1 MNTDNHAKTN
11 PQAFTPQVNEFD
23 QDFLYELSLQPWSSV
38 ESVVNSERIITVQAG
53 PAFLARRLVSF
64 AGPTSALPSMHRFF
78 LLLTICFAS
87 FATPCRAEAPAKTGF
102 VMRWDGDWKVAGALP
117 EKVLLLSLQGLTN
130 RATPQ
135 LYIVHPRDFQWEITE
150 PLFEF
155 YQRKH
160 GVKFTEVKTAEEA
173 LSRFA
178 HYAKGYVIWDPAVP
192 ASMNVALTIAGLEN
206 ALVVTTAQLAQM
218 EKHRLPPIDDLR
230 GRYTG
235 QTDAQIY
242 TDAVTRYWARCSRDS
257 IMLMG
262 GHAGAV
268 RQPAMADWGVQQKMF
283 FHDLSA
289 NPARHPEELALAQK
303 LLSELRPGAI
313 IFGWH
318 SYGKDTEEQWTTLL
332 SGYGH
337 KMEGLHNL
345 PNLSFNS
352 QFGFTPG
359 FKFTNHHHVARDAQ
373 LTAEAKVYLSFVQS
387 DSIGIGVWTK
397 PGRGK
402 LPFAWQVTMNWT
414 KFSPAALEYFHES
427 ATPNDYF
434 IGGLSGPGYMYPN
447 HIPAERFPQLMQEA
461 NELMTE
467 LDEHI
472 MEIMDNSAADGNVG
486 NADLT
491 KETVDRYYAAF
502 PNVIGFINGYGPART
517 RDLRDTRPM
526 ISYDYYI
533 DPRRP
538 RAEVAA
544 DLNELI
550 ALNTTRPY
558 FLLVHVRESND
569 VNSLITI
576 TKQLD
581 GPTEVVPVDVFLKLA
596 ASKKTYTTRYQDPAD
611 PKHFKGYK

>member
-1 MNTDNHAKTN
+1 MN
-11 PQAFTPQVNEFD
+11 
-23 QDFLYELSLQPWSSV
+23 
-38 ESVVNSERIITVQAG
+38 
-53 PAFLARRLVSF
+53 RLI
-64 AGPTSALPSMHRFF
+64 
-78 LLLTICFAS
+78 LLLAL
-87 FATPCRAEAPAKTGF
+87 ALTGPLSAADSTRSAF
-102 VMRWDGDWKVAGALP
+102 VMHWDGDWKVAGALP
-117 EKVLLLSLQGLTN
+117 EKVMLLSLQGLAN
-130 RATPQ
+130 RAAPQ
-135 LYIVHPRDFQWEITE
+135 LYVVHPPDFQWEITA
-150 PLFEF
+150 PLFSF
-155 YQRKH
+155 YERKH
-160 GVKFTEVKTAEEA
+160 GVKFTEVKDAEAA
-173 LSRFA
+173 LTLFSR
-178 HYAKGYVIWDPAVP
+178 HAKGYVVWDPAVP
-192 ASMNVALTIAGLEN
+192 ASMNVALTIAGLED
-206 ALVVTTAQLAQM
+206 ALVVTAPQISLV
-218 EKHRLPPIDDLR
+218 ERHGLKPIDDLR

-242 TDAVTRYWARCSRDS
+242 TDAIARYWARCSRAA
-257 IMLMG
+257 IMLLG

-268 RQPAMADWGVQQKMF
+268 RQPAVADWGVRQKMF

-289 NPARHPEELALAQK
+289 NPPKHPEELVLAQK
-303 LLSELRPGAI
+303 LLGELNPGAI
-313 IFGWH
+313 VFGWH
-318 SYGKDTEEQWTTLL
+318 SYAKDTEEQWTTLL
-332 SGYGH
+332 SGYGL

-345 PNLSFNS
+345 PNLSFNC
-352 QFGFTPG
+352 QFGFTSG
-359 FKFTNHHHVARDAQ
+359 FRFTNNHHVARDAK

-447 HIPAERFPQLMQEA
+447 HIPADRFPLLMQEA
-461 NELMTE
+461 GEMMAT
-467 LDEHI
+467 LDEHV

-502 PNVIGFINGYGPART
+502 PQVIGFINGYGPART

-526 ISYDYYI
+526 LSYDYYI

-550 ALNTTRPY
+550 ALNTKRPY

-569 VNSLITI
+569 VNSLVEIV
-576 TKQLD
+576 KQLD
-581 GPTEVVPVDVFLKLA
+581 GPTEVVPLDVFLKLA
-596 ASKKTYTTRYQDPAD
+596 ASNQTYTTRYQDPD
-611 PKHFKGYK
+611 EPKHFKGYK

>member
-1 MNTDNHAKTN
+1 MCRLIVILALLCSTGTWA
-11 PQAFTPQVNEFD
+11 A
-23 QDFLYELSLQPWSSV
+23 
-38 ESVVNSERIITVQAG
+38 ERDSTAAV
-53 PAFLARRLVSF
+53 
-64 AGPTSALPSMHRFF
+64 MHF
-78 LLLTICFAS
+78 
-87 FATPCRAEAPAKTGF
+87 
-102 VMRWDGDWKVAGALP
+102 DGDWKVAGGLP
-117 EKVLLLSLQGLTN
+117 EKALLISLQGLAN
-130 RATPQ
+130 RAAPQ
-135 LYIVHPRDFQWEITE
+135 LYIIHPPDFQWEITE

-160 GVKFTEVKTAEEA
+160 GVQFTGLETAEEA
-173 LSRFA
+173 LTRFA
-178 HYAKGYVIWDPAVP
+178 SCAKGYVVWDPAVG
-192 ASMNVALTIAGLEN
+192 ASLNVAFTIAGLEDAVVVTP
-206 ALVVTTAQLAQM
+206 ALVSLV
-218 EKHRLPPIDDLR
+218 EKHGLKKIDDLT

-235 QTDAQIY
+235 QTDAEIY
-242 TDAVTRYWARCSRDS
+242 TDAVNRYWARCTHES

-262 GHAGAV
+262 GHRGAV
-268 RQPAMADWGVQQKMF
+268 RQPAMADWGIRQRMF

-289 NPARHPEELALAQK
+289 NPIHAEELALEK
-303 LLSELRPGAI
+303 RLFSELNPGSI
-313 IFGWH
+313 VFGWH
-318 SYGKDTEEQWTTLL
+318 AYGKDTEEQHTTLL
-332 SGYGH
+332 SSYGL

-345 PNLSFNS
+345 PNLSFNC

-359 FKFTNHHHVARDAQ
+359 FKFTNHNRVALDAK
-373 LTAEAKVYLSFVQS
+373 LTAEAKVYLAFVQS

-447 HIPAERFPQLMQEA
+447 HIPADRFPLLMEEA
-461 NELMTE
+461 NDMMAV
-467 LDEHI
+467 LDEHV

-486 NADLT
+486 NTDLT

-502 PNVIGFINGYGPART
+502 PNVIGFINGYGPSRT

-538 RAEVAA
+538 RPEVAA

-550 ALNTTRPY
+550 ALNSKRPY

-569 VNSLITI
+569 VNSLVEVVS
-576 TKQLD
+576 QLA
-581 GPTEVVPVDVFLKLA
+581 GPVEVVPIDVFLKLA
-596 ASKKTYTTRYQDPAD
+596 ASNKTYTTRYQDPD
-611 PKHFKGYK
+611 EPKHFSGYK

>member
-1 MNTDNHAKTN
+1 MRH
-11 PQAFTPQVNEFD
+11 
-23 QDFLYELSLQPWSSV
+23 
-38 ESVVNSERIITVQAG
+38 
-53 PAFLARRLVSF
+53 
-64 AGPTSALPSMHRFF
+64 
-78 LLLTICFAS
+78 LLLLFTITLAAS
-87 FATPCRAEAPAKTGF
+87 LSAAGTTRSAF
-102 VMRWDGDWKVAGALP
+102 VMRWNLDWQVAGGLP
-117 EKVLLLSLQGLTN
+117 EKVLLLSLQGLAN
-130 RATPQ
+130 RTAPQ
-135 LYIVHPRDFQWEITE
+135 LYVVHPPEFQWEITG
-150 PLFEF
+150 PLFSF
-155 YQRKH
+155 YERKH
-160 GVKFTEVKTAEEA
+160 GVKFTELKTAEEA
-173 LSRFA
+173 LARFA
-178 HYAKGYVIWDPAVP
+178 ASAKGYVVWDPAVP
-192 ASMNVALTIAGLEN
+192 ATMNVALTIAGLED
-206 ALVVTTAQLAQM
+206 AIVVTASLIPLV
-218 EKHRLPPIDDLR
+218 EKHGLQAVDDLR

-242 TDAVTRYWARCSRDS
+242 GDAVKRYWSRCSRDS

-268 RQPAMADWGVQQKMF
+268 RQPAVADWGIRQKMF

-289 NPARHPEELALAQK
+289 NPKHPEELALAQR
-303 LLSELRPGAI
+303 LLGELNPGATV
-313 IFGWH
+313 FGWH
-318 SYGKDTEEQWTTLL
+318 SYAKDTEEQWTTLL
-332 SGYGH
+332 SSYGL

-345 PNLSFNS
+345 PNLSFNC

-359 FKFTNHHHVARDAQ
+359 FKFTNTHHVARDAK
-373 LTAEAKVYLSFVQS
+373 LTAEAKVYLAFVQS

-447 HIPAERFPQLMQEA
+447 HIPADRFPLLMKEA
-461 NELMTE
+461 RELMAV
-467 LDEHI
+467 LDEHV

-502 PNVIGFINGYGPART
+502 PDVIGFINGYGPART
-517 RDLRDTRPM
+517 RDLRDTRPL

-550 ALNTTRPY
+550 ALNAKRPY

-569 VNSLITI
+569 VNSLIEVV
-576 TKQLD
+576 KQLD
-581 GPTEVVPVDVFLKLA
+581 GPVEVVPLDVFLKLA
-596 ASKKTYTTRYQDPAD
+596 ASKQTYTTRYQDPED
-611 PKHFKGYK
+611 PKHFTGYGK

>member
-1 MNTDNHAKTN
+1 MRRI
-11 PQAFTPQVNEFD
+11 
-23 QDFLYELSLQPWSSV
+23 LSLL
-38 ESVVNSERIITVQAG
+38 TL
-53 PAFLARRLVSF
+53 FLA
-64 AGPTSALPSMHRFF
+64 
-78 LLLTICFAS
+78 
-87 FATPCRAEAPAKTGF
+87 ATLSGAEAGRSAF
-102 VMRWDGDWKVAGALP
+102 VMRWNLDWQVTGGLP
-117 EKVLLLSLQGLTN
+117 EKVLLLSLQGLAN
-130 RATPQ
+130 RTAPQ
-135 LYIVHPRDFQWEITE
+135 LYVVHPPEFQWEITG
-150 PLFEF
+150 PLFSF
-155 YQRKH
+155 YERKH
-160 GVKFTEVKTAEEA
+160 GVKFTDLKTGEEA
-173 LSRFA
+173 LTRFA
-178 HYAKGYVIWDPAVP
+178 GSAKGYVVWDPAIP
-192 ASMNVALTIAGLEN
+192 ATMNVALTIAGLED
-206 ALVVTTAQLAQM
+206 ALVVTPALIPLV
-218 EKHRLPPIDDLR
+218 EKHGLKAVDDLR

-242 TDAVTRYWARCSRDS
+242 GDAVTRYWSRCSRDS

-268 RQPAMADWGVQQKMF
+268 RQPAVADWGIRQKMF

-289 NPARHPEELALAQK
+289 NPKHPGELALAQR
-303 LLSELRPGAI
+303 LLSELNPGATV
-313 IFGWH
+313 FGWH
-318 SYGKDTEEQWTTLL
+318 SYAKDTEEQWTTLL
-332 SGYGH
+332 SSYGL

-345 PNLSFNS
+345 PNLSFNC

-359 FKFTNHHHVARDAQ
+359 FRFTNTHHVARDAQ

-447 HIPAERFPQLMQEA
+447 HIPADRFPLLMKEA
-461 NELMTE
+461 RDLMAV
-467 LDEHI
+467 LDEHV

-502 PNVIGFINGYGPART
+502 PDVLGFINGYGPART

-526 ISYDYYI
+526 LSYDYYI

-550 ALNTTRPY
+550 ALNAKRPY

-569 VNSLITI
+569 VNSLIEVV
-576 TKQLD
+576 KQLD
-581 GPTEVVPVDVFLKLA
+581 GPVEVVPLDVFLKLA
-596 ASKKTYTTRYQDPAD
+596 ASKQTYTTRYQDPAD
-611 PKHFKGYK
+611 PKHFTGYRK

>member
-1 MNTDNHAKTN
+1 MR
-11 PQAFTPQVNEFD
+11 
-23 QDFLYELSLQPWSSV
+23 LLS
-38 ESVVNSERIITVQAG
+38 
-53 PAFLARRLVSF
+53 
-64 AGPTSALPSMHRFF
+64 F
-78 LLLTICFAS
+78 LLCLLAPLCAESAEPARTAS
-87 FATPCRAEAPAKTGF
+87 S
-102 VMRWDGDWKVAGALP
+102 MRWDLDWRVDSGLP
-117 EKVLLLSLQGLTN
+117 EKVLLLSLQGLAN
-130 RATPQ
+130 RTAPQ
-135 LYIVHPRDFQWEITE
+135 LYIVHPPEYQWEITG

-160 GVKFTEVKTAEEA
+160 GVVFTELKTTEDA
-173 LSRFA
+173 LTRFSSA
-178 HYAKGYVIWDPAVP
+178 AKGYVVWDPAVP
-192 ASMNVALTIAGLEN
+192 ATMNVAFTIAGLED
-206 ALVVTTAQLAQM
+206 ALVVTPALISRVEQHGLKQ
-218 EKHRLPPIDDLR
+218 IDDLR

-242 TDAVTRYWARCSRDS
+242 GDAVKRYWARCTHDS

-262 GHAGAV
+262 GHVGAV
-268 RQPAMADWGVQQKMF
+268 RMPGMADWGVRNKMF

-289 NPARHPEELALAQK
+289 NPKHPDELALEK
-303 LLSELRPGAI
+303 RLLSELNPLSMV
-313 IFGWH
+313 FGWH
-318 SYGKDTEEQWTTLL
+318 SYGKDTEEQHTTLL
-332 SGYGH
+332 STYGL

-345 PNLSFNS
+345 PNLSFNC

-359 FKFTNHHHVARDAQ
+359 FKFTNSHHVARDAK
-373 LTAEAKVYLSFVQS
+373 LEAGPKVYLSFVQS

-447 HIPAERFPQLMQEA
+447 HIPADKFPLLMKEANQLMDV
-461 NELMTE
+461 
-467 LDEHI
+467 LDERVL
-472 MEIMDNSAADGNVG
+472 EIMDNSAADGNLG

-538 RAEVAA
+538 RDEVAA

-550 ALNTTRPY
+550 ALNSTRPY

-569 VNSLITI
+569 VNSLVEIV
-576 TKQLD
+576 KQLD
-581 GPTEVVPVDVFLKLA
+581 GPVEVVPLDVFLKLA

-611 PKHFKGYK
+611 PKHFSGFK